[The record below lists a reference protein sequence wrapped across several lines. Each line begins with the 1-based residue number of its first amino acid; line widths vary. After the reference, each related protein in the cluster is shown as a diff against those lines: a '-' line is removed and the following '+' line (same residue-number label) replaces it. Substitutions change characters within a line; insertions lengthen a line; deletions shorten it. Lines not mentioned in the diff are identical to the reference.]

1 MIRGRK
7 LGLVFGLIGALVL
20 SIVFTNVLAK
30 EQTDVS
36 GEDKTRVVTVE
47 GQDLR
52 ENKSM
57 EGKDLETVITA
68 KEQRSVENSL
78 ALSRYVSQENGLGF
92 YFIKEQ

>member
-1 MIRGRK
+1 M
-7 LGLVFGLIGALVL
+7 
-20 SIVFTNVLAK
+20 
-30 EQTDVS
+30 S

>member
-1 MIRGRK
+1 MRRK
-7 LGLVFGLIGALVL
+7 LDLVFGLIGALVL

-68 KEQRSVENSL
+68 EEQRSVENSS
-78 ALSRYVSQENGLGF
+78 ALSRYVSQENGLEF